1 MSLLS
6 IRRERRE
13 AHLGPTRPPNI
24 WKLLI
29 GLAMVLILA
38 WYLGQW

>member
-13 AHLGPTRPPNI
+13 DHRGPHRPPNL

-29 GLAMVLILA
+29 GLAIVAILV

>member
-6 IRRERRE
+6 IRRERRAE
-13 AHLGPTRPPNI
+13 HRGPDRPPNL

-29 GLAMVLILA
+29 GLVMVVILL
-38 WYLGQW
+38 WYLAQW